1 MQIIMIESSGCQ
13 TKIASRAYL
22 NADGNPCITSRIS
35 NIAEH
40 IRTFVDFSAGYRLR
54 LDICHCSNSILQ
66 DCLFE
71 CMHCKCQARGVRDGA
86 QQRRGAICQ
95 KPILFLHN
103 SKARKS
109 KVRCKPCRP
118 LRSPESHNKSHKNCH
133 YRDYF
138 SLSLQSPSSS
148 VVHTFQQRALHS
160 QCDRNG
166 QLLACF
172 SALP

>member
-1 MQIIMIESSGCQ
+1 MTSERLKWHRRVYSDVRRCFNSSV
-13 TKIASRAYL
+13 S
-22 NADGNPCITSRIS
+22 NPI
-35 NIAEH
+35 NW
-40 IRTFVDFSAGYRLR
+40 TFVTTATLFY
-54 LDICHCSNSILQ
+54 IN
-66 DCLFE
+66 CLFE
-71 CMHCKCQARGVRDGA
+71 LMHCNCQSREVRWRAAERGT
-86 QQRRGAICQ
+86 ICQ

-148 VVHTFQQRALHS
+148 VVHTFQQRALHA